1 MKKSL
6 IAMSVLGAFV
16 AGSATAANVEIYGL
30 INPALMFTSS
40 DGDYASAETKN
51 QFSMEEGKEFGSRWG
66 LRGMETINEDLK
78 VGFVLESGFRSDTG
92 ALGAARDTGR
102 IFDRESHID
111 LHTKFGKFQFG
122 RMPLFGSVL
131 GADGLFRA
139 IDPLFANYTVAFG
152 SGSVTGSDWTR
163 VDNAISYVTPTFA
176 GFTAYAMYSFKND
189 SKKTSTINGE
199 TLTGEESKAESDRYA
214 SLALRY
220 QNGALE
226 AVLVADMTMYGSID
240 TYDHEKPEYDV
251 DNGFTV
257 TLGGNYE
264 FSNGLKLIAFG
275 QYFKDQWLNTSARA
289 GVTLDGVKW
298 ATSNNSDLTKADG
311 EGYGF
316 VDGYGLSLGANYPLG
331 GGTIKG
337 QIAYRDMD
345 NTKDVDFNRWFVA
358 LGYDYP
364 MSKRTSF
371 FAMTGY
377 TQEKVE
383 SATREATPSG
393 YEFTAGIL
401 HRF

>member
-16 AGSATAANVEIYGL
+16 ADSATAANVEIYGL

-40 DGDYASAETKN
+40 NGDYDGAETKN

-66 LRGMETINEDLK
+66 LRGMEEISPDFK

-139 IDPLFANYTVAFG
+139 IDPLFANYTFAFG
-152 SGSVTGSDWTR
+152 SGSVTASDWTR

-176 GFTAYAMYSFKND
+176 GLTGYAMYSFKND
-189 SKKTSTINGE
+189 GTTDA
-199 TLTGEESKAESDRYA
+199 EESKAESNRYA

-220 QNGALE
+220 QNGGLE
-226 AVLVADMTMYGSID
+226 AVLVADMTMYGSVD
-240 TYDHEKPEYDV
+240 NPDHETEDV

-264 FSNGLKLIAFG
+264 FSNGFKLIAFA
-275 QYFKDQWLNTSARA
+275 QYFKDQWLNTNARA
-289 GVTLDGVKW
+289 GVTLDGVNWITAKQGNIENG
-298 ATSNNSDLTKADG
+298 SN
-311 EGYGF
+311 GYGF

-337 QIAYRDMD
+337 QVAYRDMD
-345 NTKDVDFNRWFVA
+345 NTMDVDFNRWFVA

-364 MSKRTSF
+364 LSKRTSL
-371 FAMTGY
+371 FAMTGF

-383 SATREATPSG
+383 NNRTNEEATPYG
-393 YEFTAGIL
+393 FEFTAGIL

>member
-40 DGDYASAETKN
+40 NGDFDGAETKN

-66 LRGMETINEDLK
+66 LRGMEEISPDFK

-139 IDPLFANYTVAFG
+139 IDPLFANYTFAFG
-152 SGSVTGSDWTR
+152 SGSVTASDWTR

-176 GFTAYAMYSFKND
+176 GLTGYAMYSFKND
-189 SKKTSTINGE
+189 GTTDA
-199 TLTGEESKAESDRYA
+199 EESKAESDRYA

-220 QNGALE
+220 QNGSLE
-226 AVLVADMTMYGSID
+226 AVLVTDMTMYGSVD
-240 TYDHEKPEYDV
+240 KKGHEEAGA

-264 FSNGLKLIAFG
+264 FSNGFKLIAFA
-275 QYFKDQWLNTSARA
+275 QYFKDQWLNTNARA
-289 GVTLDGVKW
+289 GVTFDGVDYITDK
-298 ATSNNSDLTKADG
+298 K
-311 EGYGF
+311 GYGF
-316 VDGYGLSLGANYPLG
+316 VDGYGVSLGANYPLG
-331 GGTIKG
+331 GGIIKG
-337 QIAYRDMD
+337 QVAYRDMD
-345 NTKDVDFNRWFVA
+345 NTDDVDFNRWFVA

-364 MSKRTSF
+364 LSKRTSL
-371 FAMTGY
+371 FAMTGF

-383 SATREATPSG
+383 NNSTNDEATPYG
-393 YEFTAGIL
+393 FEFTAGIL

>member
-40 DGDYASAETKN
+40 NGDYDGAETKN

-66 LRGMETINEDLK
+66 LRGMEEISPDFK

-176 GFTAYAMYSFKND
+176 GLTGYAMYSFRND
-189 SKKTSTINGE
+189 SNKTDTNGDP
-199 TLTGEESKAESDRYA
+199 TNAEESKAEADRYA

-220 QNGALE
+220 QNGGLE
-226 AVLVADMTMYGSID
+226 AVLVTDMTMYGSVD
-240 TYDHEKPEYDV
+240 SPLHDDAGYDV
-251 DNGFTV
+251 DNGYTV
-257 TLGGNYE
+257 TLGGNYA
-264 FSNGLKLIAFG
+264 FSNGFKLIAFA
-275 QYFKDQWLNTSARA
+275 QYFKDQWLNTNARA
-289 GVTLDGVKW
+289 GVTLDGVSHI
-298 ATSNNSDLTKADG
+298 AGSA
-311 EGYGF
+311 GYGF
-316 VDGYGLSLGANYPLG
+316 VDGYGVSLGANYPLG

-345 NTKDVDFNRWFVA
+345 NTMDVDFNRWFVA

-371 FAMTGY
+371 FAMTGF

-383 SATREATPSG
+383 NNRTNEEATPYG
-393 YEFTAGIL
+393 FEFTAGIL

>member
-40 DGDYASAETKN
+40 NGDYDGAETKN

-66 LRGMETINEDLK
+66 LRGMEEISPDFK

-111 LHTKFGKFQFG
+111 LYTKFGKFQFG
-122 RMPLFGSVL
+122 HMPLFGSVL

-139 IDPLFANYTVAFG
+139 IDPLFANYTFAFG
-152 SGSVTGSDWTR
+152 SGSVTASDWTR

-176 GFTAYAMYSFKND
+176 GLTGYAMYSFRND
-189 SKKTSTINGE
+189 SNKTRTVSGVTSPTNA
-199 TLTGEESKAESDRYA
+199 EESKAEADRYA

-220 QNGALE
+220 QNGGLE
-226 AVLVADMTMYGSID
+226 AVLVTDMTMYGSVD
-240 TYDHEKPEYDV
+240 TPDHETADV
-251 DNGFTV
+251 DNGFTA

-264 FSNGLKLIAFG
+264 FSNGFKLIAFA
-275 QYFKDQWLNTSARA
+275 QYFKDQWLNTNARA
-289 GVTLDGVKW
+289 GVTLDGVSHI
-298 ATSNNSDLTKADG
+298 AGSA
-311 EGYGF
+311 GYGF
-316 VDGYGLSLGANYPLG
+316 VDGYGVSLGANYPLG

-345 NTKDVDFNRWFVA
+345 NTNDVDFNRWFVA

-364 MSKRTSF
+364 LSKRTSF
-371 FAMTGY
+371 FAMTGF

-383 SATREATPSG
+383 NNRATANNDSEATPYG
-393 YEFTAGIL
+393 FEFTAGIL

>member
-40 DGDYASAETKN
+40 NGDYDGAETKN

-66 LRGMETINEDLK
+66 LRGMEEISPDFK

-139 IDPLFANYTVAFG
+139 IDPLFANYTFAFG
-152 SGSVTGSDWTR
+152 SGSVTASDWTR

-176 GFTAYAMYSFKND
+176 GLTGYAMYSFKND
-189 SKKTSTINGE
+189 GTTNA
-199 TLTGEESKAESDRYA
+199 EESKAESNRYA

-220 QNGALE
+220 QNGGLE
-226 AVLVADMTMYGSID
+226 AVLVADMTMYGSVD
-240 TYDHEKPEYDV
+240 NPDHETEDV

-264 FSNGLKLIAFG
+264 FSNGFKLIAFA
-275 QYFKDQWLNTSARA
+275 QYFKDQWLNTNARA
-289 GVTLDGVKW
+289 GVTLDGVNWITAKRGNIENG
-298 ATSNNSDLTKADG
+298 SN
-311 EGYGF
+311 GYGF

-337 QIAYRDMD
+337 QVAYRDMD
-345 NTKDVDFNRWFVA
+345 NTMDVDFNRWFVA

-364 MSKRTSF
+364 LSKRTSL
-371 FAMTGY
+371 FAMTGF

-383 SATREATPSG
+383 NNRTNDEATPYG
-393 YEFTAGIL
+393 FEFTAGIL

>member
-40 DGDYASAETKN
+40 NGDYDGAETKN

-66 LRGMETINEDLK
+66 LRGMEEISPDFK

-139 IDPLFANYTVAFG
+139 IDPLFANYTFAFG
-152 SGSVTGSDWTR
+152 SGSVTASDWTR

-176 GFTAYAMYSFKND
+176 GLTGYAMYSFKND
-189 SKKTSTINGE
+189 GTTDA
-199 TLTGEESKAESDRYA
+199 EESKAESNRYA

-220 QNGALE
+220 QNGGLE
-226 AVLVADMTMYGSID
+226 AVLVADMTMYGSVD
-240 TYDHEKPEYDV
+240 NPDHETEDV

-264 FSNGLKLIAFG
+264 FSNGFKLIAFA
-275 QYFKDQWLNTSARA
+275 QHFKDQWLNTNARA
-289 GVTLDGVKW
+289 GVTFDGVDYITGK
-298 ATSNNSDLTKADG
+298 K
-311 EGYGF
+311 GYGF
-316 VDGYGLSLGANYPLG
+316 VDGYGVSLGANYPLG
-331 GGTIKG
+331 GCIIKG
-337 QIAYRDMD
+337 QGAYRDMD
-345 NTKDVDFNRWFVA
+345 NTDDVDFSRWFVA

-364 MSKRTSF
+364 LSKRTSL
-371 FAMTGY
+371 FAMTGF

-383 SATREATPSG
+383 NNRATTNNEATPYG
-393 YEFTAGIL
+393 FEFTAGIL

>member
-40 DGDYASAETKN
+40 NGDYDGAETKN

-66 LRGMETINEDLK
+66 LRGMEEISPDFK

-176 GFTAYAMYSFKND
+176 GLTGYAMYSFKND
-189 SKKTSTINGE
+189 GTTDA
-199 TLTGEESKAESDRYA
+199 EESKAESDRYA

-220 QNGALE
+220 QNGSLE
-226 AVLVADMTMYGSID
+226 AVLVTDMTMYGSVD
-240 TYDHEKPEYDV
+240 KKEHEEAGA

-264 FSNGLKLIAFG
+264 FSNGFKLIAFA
-275 QYFKDQWLNTSARA
+275 QYFKDQYLNTNARA
-289 GVTLDGVKW
+289 GVTFDGV
-298 ATSNNSDLTKADG
+298 NELTKNNAVA
-311 EGYGF
+311 GYGY
-316 VDGYGLSLGANYPLG
+316 VDGYGVSLGANYPLG

-337 QIAYRDMD
+337 QVAYRDMD
-345 NTKDVDFNRWFVA
+345 NTDDVDFNRWFVA

-364 MSKRTSF
+364 LSKRTSL
-371 FAMTGY
+371 FAMTGF

-383 SATREATPSG
+383 NNRTNKEATPYG
-393 YEFTAGIL
+393 FEFTAGIL

>member
-40 DGDYASAETKN
+40 NGDFDGAETKN

-66 LRGMETINEDLK
+66 LRGMEEISPDFK

-176 GFTAYAMYSFKND
+176 GLTGYAMYSFRND
-189 SKKTSTINGE
+189 SNKTDANGDP
-199 TLTGEESKAESDRYA
+199 TNAEESKAEADRYA

-226 AVLVADMTMYGSID
+226 AVLVADMTMYGSVD
-240 TYDHEKPEYDV
+240 SPAHETEDV

-264 FSNGLKLIAFG
+264 FSNGFKLIAFG
-275 QYFKDQWLNTSARA
+275 QYFKDQYLNHNARA
-289 GVTLDGVKW
+289 GVTLDGVNWVTEKTPGNP
-298 ATSNNSDLTKADG
+298 ANGSD
-311 EGYGF
+311 GYGF

-337 QIAYRDMD
+337 QVAYRDMD

-383 SATREATPSG
+383 AANREATPYG
-393 YEFTAGIL
+393 FEFTAGIL